1 MGERDYDL
9 LDDGEFQRIREW
21 NRVRI
26 EGGVYRL
33 ADYRVSVLIDHLGW
47 LIRYTLHLRGRIR
60 ESESVAHI
68 RELEEKATHLEIQ
81 LRRAEDGTEIRKL
94 KGDCER
100 LARKLEDSREE
111 ARGLRIDAMKW
122 WKRDAGPAGRDAA
135 LPAAADSIE
144 R

>member
-1 MGERDYDL
+1 MS
-9 LDDGEFQRIREW
+9 
-21 NRVRI
+21 
-26 EGGVYRL
+26 
-33 ADYRVSVLIDHLGW
+33 ALIDNLCW
-47 LIRYTLHLRGRIR
+47 LIRYTLHLRARIR
-60 ESESVAHI
+60 ESQSVAHI
-68 RELEEKATHLEIQ
+68 RELEEKATRLEIQ

-94 KGDCER
+94 RGECER

-122 WKRDAGPAGRDAA
+122 WKREVTAGCDTA